1 MKFFLVLFSLFFVF
15 GSCSS
20 STNETEPE
28 PAIVLP
34 SVTCN
39 DGFQNGDEEGVDCGG
54 TACVACPVV
63 TATIPVSGFES
74 PTTYTGYNL
83 VWNDEFNTDTL
94 DESKWSF
101 HLASGCPNLCG
112 WGNNEEQYYTDKN
125 HYYKDGNLIITAKKE
140 KISGF
145 DYSSTRIHSDNK
157 FEFKYGRI
165 DIRASMPS
173 AIGTWVAFWLLNK
186 DYEVQ
191 NPAKEWP
198 SGGEIDIMEY
208 LGEDKTEILGT
219 PHYGKDLANHKYNST
234 YYKTSED
241 NFDKV
246 FYVFSLI
253 WEADKLTW
261 LVNDMPYKTFTPGDS
276 GGQPYP
282 FNDEF
287 YLLMN
292 LSVGGNLPTDPIPIE
307 YPTFLIVDYI
317 RVFQKK

>member
-1 MKFFLVLFSLFFVF
+1 MKFFLRFFFLIIIFS
-15 GSCSS
+15 GCSS
-20 STNETEPE
+20 SANELEPE
-28 PAIVLP
+28 PIIILP
-34 SVTCN
+34 SVTCT

-54 TACVACPVV
+54 SFCAPCLEV
-63 TATIPVSGFES
+63 TAVIPTSGFES
-74 PTTYTGYNL
+74 PTTYADYDL
-83 VWNDEFNTDTL
+83 VWSDEFNTDSL
-94 DESKWSF
+94 DENKWGF

-112 WGNNEEQYYTDKN
+112 WGNNELQYYTNKN
-125 HYYKDGNLIITAKKE
+125 HSFKDGNLIITAEKE

-145 DYSSTRIHSDNK
+145 DYSSTRIQTDNK

-173 AIGTWVAFWLLNK
+173 ATGTWVAFWLLNK
-186 DYEVQ
+186 DYSVQ
-191 NPAKEWP
+191 NSVAEWP

-208 LGEDKTEILGT
+208 LGQAKNKILGT
-219 PHYGKDLANHKYNST
+219 PHYGSDLANHKFNST
-234 YYKTSED
+234 YYQTSGD

-246 FYVFSLI
+246 YYVFSLI

-261 LVNDMPYKTFTPGDS
+261 LVNDVPYKTFTPSDS

-292 LSVGGNLPTDPIPIE
+292 LSVGGNLPIAPIPSE
-307 YPTFLIVDYI
+307 YPAFLIVDYI
-317 RVFQKK
+317 RVFQKS